1 LDRTADVQ
9 LRTAILV
16 AIAGAL
22 AAEPAS
28 AAALGT
34 ATAPGIPWLRI
45 VFAFAFCIGVAFA
58 AVWLLRMHRQGKIAQ
73 SAAGWFQGRGER
85 AERKIEVIETRRIS
99 THADV
104 CLLEWQ
110 GKSYLLLVGQSGVSL
125 IDSNPP
131 ERPEQA
137 G

>member
-1 LDRTADVQ
+1 VLI
-9 LRTAILV
+9 RTAILA
-16 AIAGAL
+16 AIIGAL
-22 AAEPAS
+22 PAAPVF

-45 VFAFAFCIGVAFA
+45 LFAFAFCIGLAFA
-58 AVWLLRMHRQGKIAQ
+58 AVWLLRMHREGRIAQ
-73 SAAGWFQGRGER
+73 SAAGWFQKRGER
-85 AERKIEVIETRRIS
+85 AERKIAVIETRRIS

-110 GKSYLLLVGQSGVSL
+110 GRSYLLLVGQSGVSL
-125 IDSNPP
+125 IDSDPQ
-131 ERPEQA
+131 ERTERA